1 MSRQDKEKKLLEL
14 LKNSLI
20 PEKIKEIVRKNVKK
34 VSDELLD
41 GALTSMAREK
51 IGLEKVATDLMKF
64 DAESEARWDNLEIE
78 QLKTADDFVENAFK
92 ELTG

>member
-1 MSRQDKEKKLLEL
+1 MNRKDKEKRLLEL
-14 LKNSLI
+14 LENSFI
-20 PEKIKEIVRKNVKK
+20 PEKVKEIVRKNVKK

-51 IGLEKVATDLMKF
+51 VGLEKVAVDLMKF
-64 DAESEARWDNLEIE
+64 DADSEARWDNLEVE
-78 QLKTADDFVENAFK
+78 QLKTADDFVEQAMK